1 MNTITD
7 MDNNI
12 DIEKAKID
20 FEYFYNNFLLFQD
33 KDGNMIAP
41 PPLKDYQKAFINWMQ
56 EAKKN
61 GVDVIYINSTRY
73 KL

>member
-1 MNTITD
+1 

-12 DIEKAKID
+12 DIEEAKVN
-20 FEYFYNNFLLFQD
+20 FEYFYNNVLWFQD

-61 GVDVIYINSTRY
+61 GVNAIYINSTRY